1 MGLLLQNYKNL
12 HTFAQF
18 LSSVFGILLNNM
30 EKRGSFGSKL
40 GVVLASA
47 GSAVGLGNIW
57 RFPTEVGQ
65 NGGAAFILVYIAFV
79 LFLAMPVMVSEFV
92 IGRSSGTNIVHAFRK
107 LAPARWWII
116 IGFLGVLGGVLVLSF
131 YGVVAGWTLK
141 YTIDALT
148 CRISGDNPAQMF
160 NSFVSDPVSPLFYM
174 ALFLLLTHLVVI
186 RGIRGGIERYS
197 KLMMPLLLIIIVIL
211 VCCSLGMP
219 GSTEGLR
226 FLLKPDFSKVTP
238 HVVLSAMGQAFFS
251 LSVGIGCL
259 ATYASYFKKDMNLAG
274 SAVNVCA
281 IDTMVAIISGFII
294 FPAVFSVEGVRADA
308 GPGLVFIT
316 LPHVFESAF
325 AQMPLV
331 RYLFSSLF
339 YLLLLLAALTSSI
352 SMHEI
357 CTAFVSEH
365 YGVVRKKA
373 ARLVTIVY
381 LILGTA
387 CSLSF
392 GPWQDYTLAGMT
404 IFGWFDYITAMFIM
418 PLGGIFISLLA
429 GWFLED
435 KLLTDELTNYG
446 TLKVRGLQFLVF
458 LIRWVAPIG
467 VGMVFLNE
475 VAKQVNL
482 G

>member
-1 MGLLLQNYKNL
+1 
-12 HTFAQF
+12 
-18 LSSVFGILLNNM
+18 M

-79 LFLAMPVMVSEFV
+79 LFLAFPVMVSEFV
-92 IGRSSGTNIVHAFRK
+92 IGRSSGANIVHAFRK
-107 LAPARWWII
+107 LAPARWWMI

-141 YTIDALT
+141 YTVDALAH
-148 CRISGDNPAQMF
+148 RISGTDPAQTF
-160 NSFVSDPVSPLFYM
+160 NNFVSNPWSPILYM
-174 ALFLLLTHLVVI
+174 VLFLLLTHLVVI
-186 RGIRGGIERYS
+186 RGIKGGIEKYS
-197 KLMMPLLLIIIVIL
+197 KLMMPLLLVIIVIL
-211 VCCSLGMP
+211 VGCSLSMP
-219 GSTEGLR
+219 GSAEGIR
-226 FLLKPDFSKVTP
+226 FLLQPDFSKVTP

-259 ATYASYFKKDMNLAG
+259 ATYASYFNKDMNLAG
-274 SAVNVCA
+274 SAANVCA
-281 IDTMVAIISGFII
+281 IDTMVAIVSGFII
-294 FPAVFSVEGVRADA
+294 FPAVFSVEGVQADA
-308 GPGLVFIT
+308 GAGLVFIT
-316 LPHVFESAF
+316 LPHVFSSAF
-325 AQMPLV
+325 AQMPLLG
-331 RYLFSSLF
+331 YIFSSLF

-365 YGVVRKKA
+365 YGLARKKA
-373 ARLVTIVY
+373 ATLVTLVY
-381 LILGTA
+381 MVLGTA

-392 GPWQDYTLAGMT
+392 GPWKDYTLAGMT
-404 IFGWFDYITAMFIM
+404 VFSWFDFITAMFIM
-418 PLGGIFISLLA
+418 PIGGIFISLFA
-429 GWFLED
+429 GWYLD
-435 KLLTDELTNYG
+435 RKLLTDELTNCG
-446 TLKVRGLQFLVF
+446 TLKVRGLRGLIF

-475 VAKQVNL
+475 VAKLFN
-482 G
+482 

>member
-1 MGLLLQNYKNL
+1 M
-12 HTFAQF
+12 
-18 LSSVFGILLNNM
+18 NN
-30 EKRGSFGSKL
+30 RGRFGSKL

-92 IGRSSGTNIVHAFRK
+92 IGRSSGANIVHAFRK
-107 LAPARWWII
+107 LAPAKWWII

-131 YGVVAGWTLK
+131 YSVVAGWTLK
-141 YTIDALT
+141 YTVDAAMH
-148 CRISGDNPAQMF
+148 RISGTDPAQTF
-160 NSFVSDPVSPLFYM
+160 NSFVSDTWSPMIYM

-186 RGIRGGIERYS
+186 RGIKGGIERYS
-197 KLMMPLLLIIIVIL
+197 KLMMPLLLFIIVIL
-211 VCCSLGMP
+211 VGCSVSMP
-219 GSTEGLR
+219 GSAEGLR

-259 ATYASYFKKDMNLAG
+259 ATYASYFNKNMNLAG
-274 SAVNVCA
+274 SAINVCA
-281 IDTMVAIISGFII
+281 IDTLVAIISGFII
-294 FPAVFSVEGVRADA
+294 FPAVFSVEGVQADA
-308 GPGLVFIT
+308 GAGLVFIT
-316 LPHVFESAF
+316 LPHVFSSAF

-331 RYLFSSLF
+331 GYVFSTLF

-365 YGVVRKKA
+365 YNLTRKHA
-373 ARLVTIVY
+373 ATLVTLVY
-381 LILGTA
+381 LVLGAA

-392 GPWQDYTLAGMT
+392 GPWKDYTLAGMT
-404 IFGWFDYITAMFIM
+404 VFSWFDFATAMFVM
-418 PLGGIFISLLA
+418 PIGGIFITLFA
-429 GWFLED
+429 GWYLD
-435 KLLTDELTNYG
+435 RKLLTDELTNNG
-446 TLKVRGLQFLVF
+446 TLKVRGLRVLIF

-475 VAKQVNL
+475 VAKL
-482 G
+482 FK

>member
-1 MGLLLQNYKNL
+1 
-12 HTFAQF
+12 
-18 LSSVFGILLNNM
+18 M
-30 EKRGSFGSKL
+30 ENRGSFGSKL

-92 IGRSSGTNIVHAFRK
+92 IGRSSGSNIVHAFRK
-107 LAPARWWII
+107 LAHSKWWMI

-141 YTIDALT
+141 YTVDAFAY
-148 CRISGDNPAQMF
+148 RISGSDPAQTF
-160 NSFVSDPVSPLFYM
+160 TNFVTDTWNPICYM

-197 KLMMPLLLIIIVIL
+197 KLMMPLLLFIIVIL
-211 VCCSLGMP
+211 VVCSLGMP
-219 GSTEGLR
+219 GSAEGIH

-238 HVVLSAMGQAFFS
+238 HVILSAMGQAFFS

-281 IDTMVAIISGFII
+281 IDTLVAIISGFVI
-294 FPAVFSVEGVRADA
+294 FPAVFSVEGVQVDVGA
-308 GPGLVFIT
+308 GLVFIT
-316 LPHVFESAF
+316 LPHVFNSAF
-325 AQMPLV
+325 AQMPMV
-331 RYLFSSLF
+331 GYIFSSLF

-365 YGVVRKKA
+365 YNLARKKA
-373 ARLVTIVY
+373 ATLVTVVY
-381 LILGTA
+381 MLLGTA

-392 GPWQDYTLAGMT
+392 GPWKDYTLAGMGV
-404 IFGWFDYITAMFIM
+404 FGWFDFITAMFIM
-418 PLGGIFISLLA
+418 PIGGIFISLFT
-429 GWFLED
+429 GWCLD
-435 KLLTDELTNYG
+435 RKLLTDELTNCG
-446 TLKVRGLQFLVF
+446 TLKIRGLRILIF

-475 VAKQVNL
+475 VAKL
-482 G
+482 FI

>member
-1 MGLLLQNYKNL
+1 M
-12 HTFAQF
+12 
-18 LSSVFGILLNNM
+18 NN
-30 EKRGSFGSKL
+30 RGRFGSKL

-92 IGRSSGTNIVHAFRK
+92 IGRSSGANIVHAFRK

-131 YGVVAGWTLK
+131 YSVVAGWTLK
-141 YTIDALT
+141 YTVDAAMH
-148 CRISGDNPAQMF
+148 RISGTDPAQTF
-160 NSFVSDPVSPLFYM
+160 NSFVSDTWSPMIYM

-186 RGIRGGIERYS
+186 RGIKGGIERYS
-197 KLMMPLLLIIIVIL
+197 KLMMPLLLFIIVIL
-211 VCCSLGMP
+211 VGCSISMP
-219 GSTEGLR
+219 GSAEGLR

-259 ATYASYFKKDMNLAG
+259 ATYASYFDKNMNLAG
-274 SAVNVCA
+274 SAINVCA
-281 IDTMVAIISGFII
+281 IDTLVAIISGFII
-294 FPAVFSVEGVRADA
+294 FPAVFSVEGVQADA
-308 GPGLVFIT
+308 GAGLVFIT
-316 LPHVFESAF
+316 LPHVFSSAF

-331 RYLFSSLF
+331 GYVFSTLF

-365 YGVVRKKA
+365 YNLTRKHA
-373 ARLVTIVY
+373 ATLVTLVY
-381 LILGTA
+381 LVLGAA

-392 GPWQDYTLAGMT
+392 GPWKDYTLAGMT
-404 IFGWFDYITAMFIM
+404 VFSWFDFATAMFIM
-418 PLGGIFISLLA
+418 PIGGIFITLFA
-429 GWFLED
+429 GWYLNR
-435 KLLTDELTNYG
+435 KLLTDELTNNG
-446 TLKVRGLQFLVF
+446 TLKVKGLRVLIF
-458 LIRWVAPIG
+458 LIKWVAPIG

-475 VAKQVNL
+475 VAKL
-482 G
+482 FK

>member
-1 MGLLLQNYKNL
+1 
-12 HTFAQF
+12 
-18 LSSVFGILLNNM
+18 M

-79 LFLAMPVMVSEFV
+79 LFLALPVMVSEFV
-92 IGRSSGTNIVHAFRK
+92 IGRSSGANIVHAFRK
-107 LAPARWWII
+107 LAPARWWMI

-141 YTIDALT
+141 YTVDALAH
-148 CRISGDNPAQMF
+148 RISGTDPAQTF
-160 NSFVSDPVSPLFYM
+160 NNFVSNPWSPILYM
-174 ALFLLLTHLVVI
+174 VLFLLLTHLVVI
-186 RGIRGGIERYS
+186 RGIKGGIEKYS
-197 KLMMPLLLIIIVIL
+197 KLMMPLLLVIIVIL
-211 VCCSLGMP
+211 VGCSLSMP
-219 GSTEGLR
+219 GSAEGIR
-226 FLLKPDFSKVTP
+226 FLLQPDFSKVTP

-259 ATYASYFKKDMNLAG
+259 ATYASYFNKDMNLAG
-274 SAVNVCA
+274 SAANVCA
-281 IDTMVAIISGFII
+281 IDTMVAIVSGFII
-294 FPAVFSVEGVRADA
+294 FPAVFSVEGVQADA
-308 GPGLVFIT
+308 GAGLVFIT
-316 LPHVFESAF
+316 LPHVFSSAF
-325 AQMPLV
+325 AQMPLLG
-331 RYLFSSLF
+331 YIFSSLF

-365 YGVVRKKA
+365 YGLARKKA
-373 ARLVTIVY
+373 ATLVTLVY
-381 LILGTA
+381 MVLGTA

-392 GPWQDYTLAGMT
+392 GPWKDYTLAGMT
-404 IFGWFDYITAMFIM
+404 VFSWFDFMTAMFIM
-418 PLGGIFISLLA
+418 PIGGIFISLFA
-429 GWFLED
+429 GWYLD
-435 KLLTDELTNYG
+435 RKLLTDELTNCG
-446 TLKVRGLQFLVF
+446 TLKVRGLRGLIF

-475 VAKQVNL
+475 VAKLFN
-482 G
+482 